1 MAAVLVPVLRRK
13 VHRQKRATGAS
24 RSGKAAGPDNAGTL
38 TSGAVSFL
46 GTRLYRDQRDFA
58 RSPSP
63 VLEPPAM
70 PGKSEAFVPR
80 YEKFESISLLAKR
93 LRTFV
98 PWHREGVAVP
108 VGVEQATARVD
119 MH

>member
-1 MAAVLVPVLRRK
+1 
-13 VHRQKRATGAS
+13 
-24 RSGKAAGPDNAGTL
+24 
-38 TSGAVSFL
+38 
-46 GTRLYRDQRDFA
+46 
-58 RSPSP
+58 
-63 VLEPPAM
+63 M